1 MLRTELIFQGEGEL
15 PTSSGLLGDPCCK
28 CGCNCAKIMEKE
40 KKMKEVIS
48 AVMEKIS
55 LDENM
60 KDKAKQ
66 KSSQDMNL
74 LMTKLQKLQKSL
86 ISEQSRV
93 KLLLLSKDNTI
104 R

>member
-1 MLRTELIFQGEGEL
+1 M
-15 PTSSGLLGDPCCK
+15 PASSEVLSDPCCK
-28 CGCNCAKIMEKE
+28 CGCQCAKIMEKE
-40 KKMKEVIS
+40 KKMKEVIMEKI
-48 AVMEKIS
+48 MEKIS

-60 KDKAKQ
+60 KDKAKE
-66 KSSQDMNL
+66 KSSEDMNL

-93 KLLLLSKDNTI
+93 RLLLLSKDNTI

>member
-1 MLRTELIFQGEGEL
+1 M
-15 PTSSGLLGDPCCK
+15 K
-28 CGCNCAKIMEKE
+28 KE
-40 KKMKEVIS
+40 KKMKEVIMS
-48 AVMEKIS
+48 VMEKVS
-55 LDENM
+55 SDQNM
-60 KDKAKQ
+60 KDKAKE

-93 KLLLLSKDNTI
+93 RLLLLSKDNTI

>member
-1 MLRTELIFQGEGEL
+1 
-15 PTSSGLLGDPCCK
+15 
-28 CGCNCAKIMEKE
+28 MEKE

>member
-1 MLRTELIFQGEGEL
+1 
-15 PTSSGLLGDPCCK
+15 
-28 CGCNCAKIMEKE
+28 
-40 KKMKEVIS
+40 MKEVILS
-48 AVMEKIS
+48 VMEKVS
-55 LDENM
+55 KDENM
-60 KDKAKQ
+60 ADKAKE

-93 KLLLLSKDNTI
+93 RLLLLSKDNTI

>member
-1 MLRTELIFQGEGEL
+1 
-15 PTSSGLLGDPCCK
+15 
-28 CGCNCAKIMEKE
+28 MEKE
-40 KKMKEVIS
+40 KKMKEVIMS
-48 AVMEKIS
+48 VMEKVS
-55 LDENM
+55 SDQNM
-60 KDKAKQ
+60 KDKAKE

-93 KLLLLSKDNTI
+93 RLLLLSKDNTI

>member
-1 MLRTELIFQGEGEL
+1 
-15 PTSSGLLGDPCCK
+15 
-28 CGCNCAKIMEKE
+28 
-40 KKMKEVIS
+40 MKEVIS

>member
-1 MLRTELIFQGEGEL
+1 
-15 PTSSGLLGDPCCK
+15 
-28 CGCNCAKIMEKE
+28 MEKE
-40 KKMKEVIS
+40 KKMKEVIMS
-48 AVMEKIS
+48 VMEKVS
-55 LDENM
+55 SDQNM
-60 KDKAKQ
+60 KDKAKE

-93 KLLLLSKDNTI
+93 NLLLLSKDNTI

>member
-1 MLRTELIFQGEGEL
+1 
-15 PTSSGLLGDPCCK
+15 
-28 CGCNCAKIMEKE
+28 
-40 KKMKEVIS
+40 MKEVIMS
-48 AVMEKIS
+48 VMEKVS
-55 LDENM
+55 SDQNM
-60 KDKAKQ
+60 KDKAKE

-93 KLLLLSKDNTI
+93 RLLLLSKDNTI

>member
-1 MLRTELIFQGEGEL
+1 MIFQGEL
-15 PTSSGLLGDPCCK
+15 PTSSELPSDPCCK
-28 CGCNCAKIMEKE
+28 CGCHCAKIMEKE

-93 KLLLLSKDNTI
+93 RLLLLSKDNTI